1 MEGGKKRT
9 KNCKNS
15 SSFFLDKHCISDIIF
30 ALSLPTR
37 EAHITAE
44 GNNTREAHRTRRK
57 ANITEKSRL
66 LSQSAQTVDKPASEL
81 VFFLCLATE
90 IDDILIIK
98 QFFQN
103 SLLIE

>member
-1 MEGGKKRT
+1 MTDGGGKEKDE
-9 KNCKNS
+9 KLQK
-15 SSFFLDKHCISDIIF
+15 FLVLFLDKHCISDIIF

-90 IDDILIIK
+90 IDDTAK
-98 QFFQN
+98 T
-103 SLLIE
+103 